1 MSILWIVGL
10 PLAGALVVLVV
21 REVRLLATILTTAT
35 LVTMAI
41 LCLAQ
46 RQAEAMM
53 LLGRSLSLS
62 PQEAVGLAFC
72 AVLLAALTLYSQS
85 IAPGPLAYPLTLG
98 AMALFAAAT
107 MIRNLA
113 ISGLLLEMG
122 AMVAVML
129 IPAKRPGTAMTGM
142 RALVLLALAGP
153 LLLLAAWAMESR
165 AVDPANAL
173 LVRIGGLSLI
183 VALGIGLA
191 VVPFHVWLPPIFRD
205 GSPLAVVV
213 LSVVLNVTLVLLLR
227 SVTQTSL
234 WSGGVEFFSTLLL
247 FGGMAT
253 VLVGGGMALGATS
266 LSRALAFAA
275 LADLGLVLIGLGLN
289 TPSSLDAATFQVVY
303 RGLGIATV
311 SMSLGIIQHCLGGD
325 EFWRLRGAMRR
336 TPLAILGLVLGGF
349 SLAGLPLTAGFT
361 SHLLLYQALAS
372 QRPDWAMLVMAGSV
386 GPAWAFVR
394 CAIGALV
401 PVPTSAGQREPLLAG
416 LVVVFFSLLLFALGA
431 YPRLLALIPWESLG
445 ISLQALLGL

>member
-10 PLAGALVVLVV
+10 PLAVALVVLLV
-21 REVRLLATILTTAT
+21 REVRLLATALTAAA
-35 LVTMAI
+35 LVAMAI

-53 LLGRSLSLS
+53 ILGRSLSLS
-62 PQEAVGLAFC
+62 PQEGAGLAFC
-72 AVLLAALTLYSQS
+72 ALLLAALTLYAQS

-113 ISGLLLEMG
+113 ISALLLEMG
-122 AMVAVML
+122 AIVAVML
-129 IPAKRPGTAMTGM
+129 IPAKRAGTAMTGM

-153 LLLLAAWAMESR
+153 LLLLAAWAIESR

-191 VVPFHVWLPPIFRD
+191 VVPFHAWLPPVFRD
-205 GSPLAVVV
+205 GSPLAIVL
-213 LSVVLNVTLVLLLR
+213 LSVVLNITLVLLLR
-227 SVTQTSL
+227 SVMQTSL
-234 WSGGVEFFSTLLL
+234 WSGGVEFFAALLL

-253 VLVGGGMALGATS
+253 VWVGGLMALGATS

-289 TPSSLDAATFQVVY
+289 TPQSLDAATWQIVY

-311 SMSLGIIQHCLGGD
+311 SMSLGIVQHCLGGD
-325 EFWRLRGAMRR
+325 QFWRLRGAMRR
-336 TPLAILGLVLGGF
+336 TPLAVLGLILGGF

-361 SHLLLYQALAS
+361 GHFLLYQALAGY
-372 QRPDWAMLVMAGSV
+372 RPDWAILVMAGGI

-394 CAIGALV
+394 CAIGTLV
-401 PVPTSAGQREPLLAG
+401 PVPTSAGQREPLWAG
-416 LVVVFFSLLLFALGA
+416 LVVAFFGLALFALGI
-431 YPRLLALIPWESLG
+431 YPRLLALIPWEKLG
-445 ISLQALLGL
+445 ISLKALLGL